1 MKDELTKTV
10 RYDVCKKTGKKNE
23 QTEIQP
29 QVRTPPHLFCVFHSA
44 SIPFFPTPKNFFE
57 I

>member
-29 QVRTPPHLFCVFHSA
+29 QVRTPPHLFC
-44 SIPFFPTPKNFFE
+44 
-57 I
+57 